1 MSKGQQTFDR
11 EKISFNIAKLKK
23 GGCVF
28 EIVIDPDLAIS
39 FKKGTD
45 IDIREILKSENIFSD
60 AKKGNLAPEEDIKNI
75 LETDDNLEAARMIIQ
90 KGEIQLTAEYR
101 ESLRTAKL
109 NKIISIIHR
118 NGIDPKTSLPHPATR
133 IENAIK
139 EAKVHI
145 DDMARAEDQVQEV
158 LKNIRTVL
166 PIKFEIQEIGI
177 KIPAEYTGKAY
188 SIVKSSCDIM
198 RDEWLKDGSWV
209 CEVSIPAGLREDL
222 FDKLNNLT
230 HGSVES
236 KILRTR

>member
-1 MSKGQQTFDR
+1 
-11 EKISFNIAKLKK
+11 
-23 GGCVF
+23 
-28 EIVIDPDLAIS
+28 
-39 FKKGTD
+39 
-45 IDIREILKSENIFSD
+45 
-60 AKKGNLAPEEDIKNI
+60 
-75 LETDDNLEAARMIIQ
+75 
-90 KGEIQLTAEYR
+90 
-101 ESLRTAKL
+101 
-109 NKIISIIHR
+109 
-118 NGIDPKTSLPHPATR
+118 
-133 IENAIK
+133 
-139 EAKVHI
+139 
-145 DDMARAEDQVQEV
+145 MARAEDQVQEV